1 MEPRAMTPADAATAE
16 RAGGLGTALAVA
28 LVFLLANRDLV
39 TGASVPLW
47 DADMLYGPYQMLV
60 ADHAR
65 AGRLLSWNPWTLGG
79 APDFAEPQAGAF
91 SPLAIGFGAL
101 AGGTLA
107 GFRAYWLFVWALG
120 GAGLL
125 VLARHLRA
133 TPWGGF
139 VATLGFLFSGLYL
152 GHASHTSYLS
162 AFAFVPWFFW
172 RIDVAAVERRLWPA
186 VEAGAIWGLSGL
198 SAYPAMTLLTPCFGA
213 MWMLGR
219 TLFPAP
225 GSTAR
230 RPGARDLA
238 FVAVALAVIFVVGA
252 VVLAPPYVGLLREAA
267 GVTPRVGARAR
278 EIAIGDSALAPGAL
292 LTFASPGLASL
303 KLANPGLWPYT
314 DVTHASVSL
323 GALVPALA
331 LLALAVAR
339 DRMRWWIAALA
350 AAALAL
356 SLGQTLPFRGWLYD
370 LFPPSRVFR
379 HAGLFRNYALFF
391 VTVLALLGSRD
402 VTSALERADRRTLG
416 RWLGVSAALGLAA
429 LAAYA
434 TLTTRAWAPGEHTGL
449 GQLHLGLAWGGACAA
464 VAAGVTGVVRARTA
478 LLALALLAAAE
489 PFFARALSSTV
500 ATQSPGAVERWRQID
515 TRRSASLDLSPR
527 GLARDL
533 VFNDPF
539 GLSNKNLPLK
549 IAELEGYTSFTNPFH
564 DAWVADGVLSAA
576 ALQPGPA
583 TRPELQRSWFAPDAP
598 IIRPTGGGFAAFQQR
613 ANSLGRVTILRHP
626 RDAMPGD
633 ATAPAD
639 PQELAAIGASPPAQR
654 IGVEVVT
661 YRPDALVL
669 RVDAPGAGWLLV
681 TDRWAPSWRARV
693 DGVDT
698 EVWPADFLFRAV
710 PVHAG
715 SHEVAFDYRP
725 FGLPWLALSSVS
737 VLAAVALGSVARA
750 FRGPRGSGVPGT
762 RSASSA
768 VA

>member
-1 MEPRAMTPADAATAE
+1 MTPAGAATRE
-16 RAGGLGTALAVA
+16 RAGWLGAALAVA
-28 LVFLLANRDLV
+28 VVFLLANRDLV

-47 DADMLYGPYQMLV
+47 DADQLYGPYQMLV

-79 APDFAEPQAGAF
+79 APDFAEPQAGAA

-125 VLARHLRA
+125 ALARHLRA
-133 TPWGGF
+133 TPWGAF
-139 VATLGFLFSGLYL
+139 VVTLGFLFSGLYL

-172 RIDVAAVERRLWPA
+172 RLDVAAVERRLWPA

-198 SAYPAMTLLTPCFGA
+198 SGYPAMTILTPCFGA
-213 MWMLGR
+213 AWMLGR
-219 TLFPAP
+219 TLFPPA
-225 GSTAR
+225 GSVAR

-238 FVAVALAVIFVVGA
+238 FVTVALGVVFVVGA
-252 VVLAPPYVGLLREAA
+252 VVLAPPYVGLLQEGA
-267 GVTPRVGARAR
+267 GVTPRIGPRAR

-292 LTFASPGLASL
+292 LTFAGPGLASL
-303 KLANPGLWPYT
+303 KLANPELWPYT

-350 AAALAL
+350 TAALAL

-391 VTVLALLGSRD
+391 VAVLALLGSRD
-402 VTSALERADRRTLG
+402 VDSALARADRRTLG
-416 RWLGVSAALGLAA
+416 RWLGASAILGIAA

-434 TLTTRAWAPGEHTGL
+434 ALTTRVRAPGEHPALGL
-449 GQLHLGLAWGGACAA
+449 VHLGLAWGGACAA
-464 VAAGVTGVVRARTA
+464 VAAATTGVVRARTA
-478 LLALALLAAAE
+478 LLALAVLAAAE
-489 PFFARALSSTV
+489 PFFARALSGTV
-500 ATQSPGAVERWRQID
+500 ATQDARALERWRSID
-515 TRRSASLDLSPR
+515 ARRSASLDLTPR

-533 VFNDPF
+533 VFDDPF
-539 GLSNKNLPLK
+539 GVSNKNLPLK
-549 IAELEGYTSFTNPFH
+549 TAELRGYTSFTNPFH
-564 DAWVADGVLSAA
+564 DAWVADRVLAAA
-576 ALQPGPA
+576 ALQPAPA
-583 TRPELQRSWFAPDAP
+583 ARPELQRSWFAPDAP
-598 IIRPTGGGFAAFQQR
+598 IVRPTGGGFAAFRQR
-613 ANSLGRVTILRHP
+613 ADALGRVTILRHP
-626 RDAMPGD
+626 RDAMPGS
-633 ATAPAD
+633 ASAPAD
-639 PQELAAIGASPPAQR
+639 PSELAAIGDAAPAQR
-654 IGVEVVT
+654 IGVEVVA
-661 YRPDALVL
+661 YRPDALLL
-669 RVDAPGAGWLLV
+669 RVDAPAAGWLLV

-693 DGVDT
+693 DGVET

-710 PVHAG
+710 AVHAG
-715 SHEVAFDYRP
+715 RNEVAFDYRP
-725 FGLPWLALSSVS
+725 FGFPWLALSSAS
-737 VLAAVALGSVARA
+737 VLAAVALGSAVRTV
-750 FRGPRGSGVPGT
+750 RGSGASGT
-762 RSASSA
+762 SSASSA
-768 VA
+768 SA